1 MLPMNKE
8 ERGFVAGLTEK
19 DFATIALN
27 VQYMRAINGWTQ
39 TELVER
45 SGVSR
50 TTLRRIESG
59 LPAFGQT
66 LSKLARAF
74 KVPVSDLVLMRRF
87 RAILGEEN
95 RYVIHRNAD
104 DDWFAIEDKRTK
116 KPSDSRDLVQ
126 HPAERRRL
134 GELGF
139 VPAFGC
145 GMEFFL
151 PNGPGINRLEL
162 YGRFEDPRMLQF
174 HVNTLHCL
182 VGEIRIA
189 WSDDQVILRPNEVI
203 AFRTKD
209 PLFIEPVRREGLAW
223 PAIALVTGADRRK
236 VDWDA

>member
-1 MLPMNKE
+1 
-8 ERGFVAGLTEK
+8 
-19 DFATIALN
+19 
-27 VQYMRAINGWTQ
+27 
-39 TELVER
+39 
-45 SGVSR
+45 
-50 TTLRRIESG
+50 
-59 LPAFGQT
+59 
-66 LSKLARAF
+66 
-74 KVPVSDLVLMRRF
+74 VPVSDLVLMRRF

-116 KPSDSRDLVQ
+116 KPSDSRDLIQ

-182 VGEIRIA
+182 DGEIRIA